1 MDYTRNTEA
10 VSMVIRHSLQLLEQ
24 LHELERQIEKWEHYA
39 HQKGIPLESEEIL
52 RLALLDLTRGKQVS

>member
-1 MDYTRNTEA
+1 MDYTKNIEV

-39 HQKGIPLESEEIL
+39 HEKGIPLESEDIL
-52 RLALLDLTRGKQVS
+52 RLALLELTRGKQVS